1 MAPRHAGTVDG
12 MDDGD
17 SSDIH
22 EVVEGVPPEMVWRG
36 EYVEDVY
43 AAGLVEGGNDDD
55 DDDDGIFRILTEHD
69 EEEDV
74 EEEKEPV
81 SGVSDVAYH
90 DDDDDDDVP
99 GISAD
104 VGGEEDFVARLQESI
119 QRDLPKVKV
128 SKEFQRMLDAVEK
141 EEEEQGGHGLVT
153 EEESHDKKRE
163 ERHADEDDHQEL
175 LKETSEVTH
184 DVDLGRHAASGPTR
198 DEGEMESMIQ
208 GLVKSMND
216 TFPSG
221 AGGTDADGPN
231 ENLDEKKAHVFWQL
245 QPLCSNLLK
254 ARKDTTEFEGVVSRL
269 AQILAQVDHEG
280 LQACLD
286 YALFPLSVVVDAAV
300 SSRDESRKPDDEERE
315 EDERGFVDALRRDDA
330 VLETVKCMKVL
341 LTRCKL
347 YDDRQMASLAQ
358 KLMMLLSLPE
368 EFLSEQPRKVVADIL
383 CAIFEKDSFADGSD
397 CHGWLREESSAA
409 LVGNLI
415 ATLLNHPYNDVSK
428 PSKLHTEVQI
438 ASLTA
443 LASLL
448 KAVDDARVLAF
459 FVPGISTG
467 LVKRILQQSST
478 VGVHSDRIASKNSA
492 IVVAS
497 MQALEQ
503 LVCIVFSDNAILPLE
518 PIVDDGSSTSKDA
531 RGISIDQYV
540 DTLGSMAEACNAG
553 KSLAKSQASNLP
565 SLSELESRVKTRKD
579 ILRVEFS
586 WDWVQVSVAKL
597 TDILKMCLPKL
608 CYHENASV
616 RLHLFML
623 VSRVMGECKHSFGKE
638 KFLIDIVLILAQDS
652 WPSVKGPA
660 GTWLE
665 GFLAS
670 EREGDL
676 LDIGPHS
683 TEDSMQ
689 QMLNNIASELRE
701 NEIKGRQEALK
712 LASYVEY
719 MSPQDVIHCVA
730 FTSESADRL
739 LQTFVDCF
747 QIDVSAAIMIARSPS
762 IAIMDTF
769 EIQKST
775 NCDPTNTSLGAPE
788 FPNALQLVTTKQTYD
803 ALAEIIR
810 HISISALLYDCQV
823 HQEAGASFARLIDS
837 CTRSITHYFDQ
848 VSHPSSRKREQ
859 AFDHGD
865 IPWQIKVT
873 QVVIVLSELLFG
885 GAKLLEGSHGQDH
898 ASMLGICKRAVL
910 DSLNLFLDKRV
921 WLLKTIWAIQNSAS
935 GEEQT
940 LNAIVQHYCLNF
952 VSVCARCL
960 KEEFAVDGKCM
971 HVAIL
976 PVIEKFASDYQFV
989 SASARNA
996 VKSICHYSGYENGI
1010 KELAQ
1015 KNIDYIVDGMCI
1027 RLRQPSLYPD
1037 APKLFAALL
1046 KESGVA
1052 TALIPLLSEPA
1063 AHVVRG
1069 ISIIQRREKPENVLA
1084 FVLCTHEIA
1093 QGAWEVA
1100 KENLDEI
1107 YSLVLQIS
1115 LHKGKQED
1123 LHNTATPD
1131 EREDVSIEE
1140 ISDYFLQRR
1149 GQIEEKLTEDIYVT
1163 LDVWERLMLA
1173 RKRLLAAARL
1183 EQSISDSV
1191 GPLAVSKS
1199 LPVAVQSLHA
1209 VVKSLSGLSAAHQGL
1224 EIFKND
1230 VEEHIKCEGQFIPV
1244 ESANP
1249 PSFLPSVHLM
1259 WRPLMGSLGDLR
1271 VPVIE
1276 ASITCLKEMMLLA
1289 PKFLARRFNTDAWPK
1304 IQSLLVNGPPKS
1316 TLIVPGQE
1324 DRTSPAILRRIRK
1337 AILHFASSLISKLT
1351 EENAQEV
1358 MLPITRSFLS
1368 SLMDFMQ
1375 SSTGGNQSIDQE
1387 MQSCFASLASIDPDA
1402 AWVLLYNK
1410 NGLPEPS
1417 MEPSPDLCMEKVQP
1431 ILETLIQ
1438 PSRQEEPTLQSVQTF
1453 AHMDIITNTLPIPW
1467 HGNIRII

>member
-1 MAPRHAGTVDG
+1 MC
-12 MDDGD
+12 
-17 SSDIH
+17 
-22 EVVEGVPPEMVWRG
+22 
-36 EYVEDVY
+36 
-43 AAGLVEGGNDDD
+43 
-55 DDDDGIFRILTEHD
+55 ILFC
-69 EEEDV
+69 
-74 EEEKEPV
+74 P
-81 SGVSDVAYH
+81 
-90 DDDDDDDVP
+90 
-99 GISAD
+99 
-104 VGGEEDFVARLQESI
+104 
-119 QRDLPKVKV
+119 
-128 SKEFQRMLDAVEK
+128 
-141 EEEEQGGHGLVT
+141 
-153 EEESHDKKRE
+153 
-163 ERHADEDDHQEL
+163 
-175 LKETSEVTH
+175 
-184 DVDLGRHAASGPTR
+184 
-198 DEGEMESMIQ
+198 
-208 GLVKSMND
+208 
-216 TFPSG
+216 
-221 AGGTDADGPN
+221 GTDGSPD
-231 ENLDEKKAHVFWQL
+231 ENLEEKKAHVFWQL

-254 ARKDTTEFEGVVSRL
+254 ARRDLTEFERVVSRL
-269 AQILAQVDHEG
+269 AQILAQVDPEG
-280 LQACLD
+280 LQGCLD
-286 YALFPLSVVVDAAV
+286 YALFPLNVVVDAAL
-300 SSRDESRKPDDEERE
+300 SSREDSENPGNDDEEE
-315 EDERGFVDALRRDDA
+315 GKRGFDVLTRDDA
-330 VLETVKCMKVL
+330 VLETIKCMKVL

-347 YDDRQMASLAQ
+347 YDDRQMASLTQ

-368 EFLSEQPRKVVADIL
+368 ELLSEQPRKVVADIL
-383 CAIFEKDSFADGSD
+383 CAILEKDSFADGSD
-397 CHGWLREESSAA
+397 CHGWLREDSSAP

-415 ATLLNHPYNDVSK
+415 AILLNHPYNDVSK
-428 PSKLHTEVQI
+428 PSKLHREVQI

-448 KAVDDARVLAF
+448 RAVDDARVLAF

-467 LVKRILQQSST
+467 LVKRILQQSSN
-478 VGVHSDRIASKNSA
+478 GGIHGDRIVSKNSA

-497 MQALEQ
+497 MQALQ
-503 LVCIVFSDNAILPLE
+503 QILCIVFSDNVIVPLE
-518 PIVDDGSSTSKDA
+518 PIADDAPSTSKDA
-531 RGISIDQYV
+531 RGVCIDQYV
-540 DTLGSMAEACNAG
+540 DTLGSMAEASNAG
-553 KSLAKSQASNLP
+553 KPIAKSQASNLP
-565 SLSELESRVKTRKD
+565 SMSELESRLKTQKD
-579 ILRVEFS
+579 ILRVDFS

-597 TDILKMCLPKL
+597 RDILKMCLPKL

-623 VSRVMGECKHSFGKE
+623 VSRVMDECMHIFGKE
-638 KFLIDIVLILAQDS
+638 KFLLDIVLILAQDS

-670 EREGDL
+670 EREDELLESGLHSTGDL
-676 LDIGPHS
+676 
-683 TEDSMQ
+683 MQ
-689 QMLNNIASELRE
+689 HMLNNIVSDLRE
-701 NEIKGRQEALK
+701 NEIKGRQEAVK
-712 LASYVEY
+712 LASYVEF
-719 MSPQDVIHCVA
+719 MSPQDVIQCVA

-739 LQTFVDCF
+739 LETFVDCF
-747 QIDVSAAIMIARSPS
+747 QIDVSAAILIARSPS

-775 NCDPTNTSLGAPE
+775 NSDPTKTSLGTPE

-803 ALAEIIR
+803 ALAEVIR
-810 HISISALLYDCQV
+810 YISISALLHDCQV
-823 HQEAGASFARLIDS
+823 HQEAGESFARLIDS
-837 CTRSITHYFDQ
+837 CTRSISGYFDGA
-848 VSHPSSRKREQ
+848 SHPSRSKREKIFNH
-859 AFDHGD
+859 AD
-865 IPWQIKVT
+865 ISWQLKVT

-885 GAKLLEGSHGQDH
+885 GTMLLERSHGQDH
-898 ASMLGICKRAVL
+898 ASVLEICKRAVL
-910 DSLNLFLDKRV
+910 DSLNLLLDKRV
-921 WLLKTIWAIQNSAS
+921 WLLKTIWSIHNTAS

-940 LNAIVQHYCLNF
+940 LNAILQHHCLNF

-996 VKSICHYSGYENGI
+996 VKSICQYSGYDNGI

-1015 KNIDYIVDGMCI
+1015 ENIDYIVDGMCI

-1084 FVLCTHEIA
+1084 FVLCTQEIA

-1107 YSLVLQIS
+1107 YSLVLQIYS
-1115 LHKGKQED
+1115 HKGEQED
-1123 LHNTATPD
+1123 LHNIAAAD
-1131 EREDVSIEE
+1131 EREDVSIQE
-1140 ISDYFLQRR
+1140 ISNYFLHRR
-1149 GQIEEKLTEDIYVT
+1149 KNIDEKGIEDVYVT
-1163 LDVWERLMLA
+1163 LEVWERLMLA
-1173 RKRLLAAARL
+1173 RKRLIAAARL
-1183 EQSISDSV
+1183 EQSIADSV

-1209 VVKSLSGLSAAHQGL
+1209 VIKSLSGLSAAHQGL

-1230 VEEHIKCEGQFIPV
+1230 VEEHVKCEGQFIPV

-1276 ASITCLKEMMLLA
+1276 ASITCLMEMMLLA

-1304 IQSLLVNGPPKS
+1304 IQSLLANGPPKS
-1316 TLIVPGQE
+1316 NLIAPGQE

-1337 AILHFASSLISKLT
+1337 AILHFTGSLISKLT

-1358 MLPITRSFLS
+1358 MLPTTCSFLS
-1368 SLMDFMQ
+1368 LLMELMR
-1375 SSTGGNQSIDQE
+1375 SSTGDNQSIEQE

-1402 AWVLLYNK
+1402 AWVLLYNQ

-1417 MEPSPDLCMEKVQP
+1417 MAPSPDLCMGKVQP
-1431 ILETLIQ
+1431 ILEALIQ
-1438 PSRQEEPTLQSVQTF
+1438 PCRQQEPMLQSTF
-1453 AHMDIITNTLPIPW
+1453 PHIDIITNLPIPW
-1467 HGNIRII
+1467 HGNIRIV